1 MEATNRLPRI
11 LQRLTEFAVAITTV
25 ALLVALGAALFAGD
39 SFDLPVEFTPDE
51 DAYEVAHGDWGEG
64 VIGSSEGLIR
74 FEEGTT
80 QSTILVV
87 TATLVLA
94 VPALAILVLL
104 RQVLR
109 SVADGEP
116 FAGANGRRITV
127 IGVVMTVWAIIA
139 QTLESLAAWLVMDGS
154 SASGLHLEV
163 NIRPDLTVV
172 FLGLVVVVLG
182 AVFQRGSALQAEAD
196 LTV

>member
-1 MEATNRLPRI
+1 MLRFLKVNA
-11 LQRLTEFAVAITTV
+11 
-25 ALLVALGAALFAGD
+25 
-39 SFDLPVEFTPDE
+39 DE
-51 DAYEVAHGDWGEG
+51 LKE
-64 VIGSSEGLIR
+64 
-74 FEEGTT
+74 
-80 QSTILVV
+80 
-87 TATLVLA
+87 
-94 VPALAILVLL
+94 
-104 RQVLR
+104 
-109 SVADGEP
+109 
-116 FAGANGRRITV
+116 
-127 IGVVMTVWAIIA
+127 IIA